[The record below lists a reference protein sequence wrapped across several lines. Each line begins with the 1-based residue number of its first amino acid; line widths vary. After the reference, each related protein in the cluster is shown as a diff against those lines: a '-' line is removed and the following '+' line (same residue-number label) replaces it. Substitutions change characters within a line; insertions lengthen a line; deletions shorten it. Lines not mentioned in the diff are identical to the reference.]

1 MQSPFWLLAFN
12 VGVECIKTRA
22 DRELVG
28 VLHMCV
34 EKVGGIPFPQCFPR
48 RISHGF

>member
-22 DRELVG
+22 HRELVG
-28 VLHMCV
+28 VLRMCV
-34 EKVGGIPFPQCFPR
+34 EVGGIPFP
-48 RISHGF
+48 

>member
-22 DRELVG
+22 HRELVG
-28 VLHMCV
+28 VLRMCV

-48 RISHGF
+48 RLSHGF